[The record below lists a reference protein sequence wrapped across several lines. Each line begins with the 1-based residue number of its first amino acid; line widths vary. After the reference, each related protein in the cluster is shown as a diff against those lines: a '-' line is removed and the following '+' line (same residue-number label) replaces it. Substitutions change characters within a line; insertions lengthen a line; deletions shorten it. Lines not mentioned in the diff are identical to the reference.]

1 MGRGMMESHMSIEF
15 KWDVT
20 AAPFYPEWDGKSHV
34 VYALFWQVT
43 ASDGEADA
51 SDTGCVGLDLTFG
64 KFTPYS
70 DLTRDQ
76 VVAWAKT
83 ALGADVVKQIEAHL
97 IASLAAAKTPPAAL
111 PWDLKISQA

>member
-1 MGRGMMESHMSIEF
+1 MMESDMSIEF
-15 KWDVT
+15 EWDVT
-20 AAPFYPEWDGKSHV
+20 AAPFYAEWAGNSHV

-51 SDTGCVGLDLTFG
+51 SDTGCVGLDLTSDT
-64 KFTPYS
+64 FTPYS

-76 VVAWAKT
+76 VVAWAKA

-97 IASLAAAKTPPAAL
+97 VASLAAAKTPPAAL
-111 PWDLKISQA
+111 PWHLKTISQA